1 MARSRMLLYASVQ
14 HGTPDF
20 TEASRRIKSDDV
32 AAGILGC
39 RLLGAG
45 STSPSTVTLALV
57 TR

>member
-20 TEASRRIKSDDV
+20 TEASRIKSDDV